1 MSVHVCCKGSELT
14 WLKRDRVD
22 VTVVTVDFF
31 PIQPQECVYGTR
43 HKRRRRML
51 TTCRIPRNMKII
63 LFDLETP
70 VWEELTREC
79 DLIHV
84 QMLLGSIATPFWET
98 FYKNT
103 FE

>member
-1 MSVHVCCKGSELT
+1 
-14 WLKRDRVD
+14 
-22 VTVVTVDFF
+22 
-31 PIQPQECVYGTR
+31 
-43 HKRRRRML
+43 ML